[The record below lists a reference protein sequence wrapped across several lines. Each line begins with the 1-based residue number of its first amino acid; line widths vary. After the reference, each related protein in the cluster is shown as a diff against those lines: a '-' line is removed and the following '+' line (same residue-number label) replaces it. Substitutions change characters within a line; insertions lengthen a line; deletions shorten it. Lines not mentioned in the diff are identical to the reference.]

1 MLKRLIF
8 GRIVMKI
15 QRSRKEGF
23 AMEKWCTESIE
34 ALFRAI
40 LTLKTEDECRCF
52 FEDIC
57 TVKEMQEIA
66 QRLSVADMLSK
77 KKVYNEIARETGA
90 STATISRVNRCLS
103 YGSGGYEL
111 VLKRLQQTENPEGG
125 AKDE

>member
-1 MLKRLIF
+1 
-8 GRIVMKI
+8 
-15 QRSRKEGF
+15 
-23 AMEKWCTESIE
+23 MEKWCNESVE
-34 ALFRAI
+34 KLFQAI
-40 LTLKTEDECRCF
+40 LTLKTEEECKRF

-111 VLKRLQQTENPEGG
+111 VLERLSESKE
-125 AKDE
+125 